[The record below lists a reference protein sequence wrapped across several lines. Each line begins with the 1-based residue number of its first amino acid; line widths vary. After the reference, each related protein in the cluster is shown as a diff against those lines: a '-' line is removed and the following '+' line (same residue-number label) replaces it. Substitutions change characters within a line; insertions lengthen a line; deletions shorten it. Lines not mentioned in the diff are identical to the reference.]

1 MTVKMQDDFR
11 YRINVQWEYVVLP
24 ALTGQSHQFKTHL
37 AFWQLIRSP
46 LCVEEMNTFSHDI
59 CKWHFSLKAG
69 DVQGHPSSFWTSS
82 QTLDLRSPDHFSTTR
97 CVLSHICIFENLTGA
112 LLDRFL
118 LEQRIEVSEYYGWRS
133 DLLGR
138 STCLM
143 VSCGL
148 DTREFSCR
156 DAKGFLRY
164 QGCPKKGSQGVNS
177 PWLLPSMINSSVSLG
192 TSQNITSAYSSLN
205 FLIST

>member
-1 MTVKMQDDFR
+1 
-11 YRINVQWEYVVLP
+11 
-24 ALTGQSHQFKTHL
+24 
-37 AFWQLIRSP
+37 
-46 LCVEEMNTFSHDI
+46 
-59 CKWHFSLKAG
+59 
-69 DVQGHPSSFWTSS
+69 
-82 QTLDLRSPDHFSTTR
+82 
-97 CVLSHICIFENLTGA
+97 
-112 LLDRFL
+112 
-118 LEQRIEVSEYYGWRS
+118 
-133 DLLGR
+133 
-138 STCLM
+138 M